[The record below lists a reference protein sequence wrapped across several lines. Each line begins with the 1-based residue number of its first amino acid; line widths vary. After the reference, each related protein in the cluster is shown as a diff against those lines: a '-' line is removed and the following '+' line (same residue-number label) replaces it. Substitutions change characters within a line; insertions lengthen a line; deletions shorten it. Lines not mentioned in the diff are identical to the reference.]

1 MASYATIQLNY
12 QKAIRQA
19 NQLEELADDLRNI
32 ANRNVDNAL
41 DQVAANWKGDSANM
55 FLQKG
60 NKAKNDLLSSA
71 RQLSNTAKAIRK
83 AAENVRRAEIEAKR
97 IADMIARRANGR

>member
-19 NQLEELADDLRNI
+19 NQLEDLANDLRNI
-32 ANRNVDNAL
+32 ANRNVDDAL

-60 NKAKNDLLSSA
+60 NKAKNDLIASA
-71 RQLSNTAKAIRK
+71 KQLSNTAKAIRK
-83 AAENVRRAEIEAKR
+83 AAENVRRAELEAKR
-97 IADMIARRANGR
+97 IAEMIAKRASGK